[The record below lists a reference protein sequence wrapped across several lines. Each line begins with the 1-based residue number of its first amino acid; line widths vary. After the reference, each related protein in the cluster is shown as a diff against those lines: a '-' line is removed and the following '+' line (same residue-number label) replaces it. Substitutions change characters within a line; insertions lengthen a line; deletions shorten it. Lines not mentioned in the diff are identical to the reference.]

1 MKYLGNLTSPTLGI
15 ILGLLSVGVVAG
27 AVLFRS
33 VGGRRAADTAV
44 AEPTRTGG
52 IPPIDASAPIH
63 TETAT
68 FALG

>member
-1 MKYLGNLTSPTLGI
+1 MKYPGSLALPTLGI
-15 ILGLLSVGVVAG
+15 ILGILSVGVVAG
-27 AVLFRS
+27 VVLFRS
-33 VGGRRAADTAV
+33 IGSRKSADPAV

-52 IPPIDASAPIH
+52 IPPIDASAPAH